1 MNLFGLIVIC
11 TIGGF
16 FLTLFTI
23 ANPVLGGGVCFGIIL
38 GCLLK
43 GLFLLREIRDN
54 ISSSPSESNTI
65 KKHKVKEA
73 YESYLKEKNINKI
86 VEKYSI
92 KNNKN

>member
-1 MNLFGLIVIC
+1 MNLFGLIVIS

-65 KKHKVKEA
+65 KKDKVKE
-73 YESYLKEKNINKI
+73 SY
-86 VEKYSI
+86 EKYSL